1 MKRRALLKVG
11 GAASVSLQSF
21 LLQAAQAPRRHALL
35 IGVSAL
41 LNQPRRFWLK
51 GPVNDVAL
59 VRQSLQAHGFKPA
72 DIKTMADNAM
82 AQPAALPDAHMP
94 LRASILKALADLRQR
109 IRPGDAVM
117 LYWSGHAVRAQGP
130 KKAVA
135 EVDGRSTFLL
145 ASDAVRQSGADG
157 WPLRGAVAD
166 AELGAAIDDFLALG
180 AHVFTVMDVCH
191 ASSATR
197 SVAEDVQWRGLRVSE
212 LEELEESRKPASNF
226 SGDALPAVLPSARPR
241 PVGFVGL
248 YACEDMERTPE
259 WTLNGQPQ
267 GVFTYAL
274 VQALMSAAAVER
286 YASLAQRTLDLH
298 AQLARSGPVAQSQW
312 PSPVFEGSLQA
323 PLWTRASLPGWSKAP
338 LLPANHRQSWSLP
351 SGLQLLL
358 TVQERGKPARR
369 MDLAKLAAGR
379 QFLGPLALGT
389 RFDLQLINSAAQA
402 LYVRIFYESSHG
414 RWQALYPERA
424 ADAALLPQGL
434 PGRPASWQ
442 KTLQINQ
449 PEKLPESLI
458 WVVAPADSMR
468 WIDDASAA
476 LPSQLWQMALGW
488 QSVK

>member
-1 MKRRALLKVG
+1 MKRRALLQAG
-11 GAASVSLQSF
+11 GTAIVSLQSF
-21 LLQAAQAPRRHALL
+21 LLQAAQTPRRHALL

-51 GPVNDVAL
+51 GPVNDVVL

-72 DIKTMADNAM
+72 DIKTLADNAM

-130 KKAVA
+130 KKAA
-135 EVDGRSTFLL
+135 TEVDGRSTFLL
-145 ASDAVRQSGADG
+145 ASDAVRQSGTDG

-166 AELGAAIDDFLALG
+166 AELGPAIDDFLALG

-197 SVAEDVQWRGLRVSE
+197 SVTEDVQWRGLRVSE
-212 LEELEESRKPASNF
+212 LEELEESRRPASNH
-226 SGDALPAVLPSARPR
+226 SGDALPAVLPPARPR
-241 PVGFVGL
+241 PAGFVGL
-248 YACEDMERTPE
+248 YACDDMQRTPE

-267 GVFTYAL
+267 GVFTYAM
-274 VQALMSAAAVER
+274 VQALTSAAAAER
-286 YASLAQRTLDLH
+286 YSSLAQRTLDLH

-323 PLWTRASLPGWSKAP
+323 PLWTRASLPGWSK
-338 LLPANHRQSWSLP
+338 PASLVNHGQSWSLP
-351 SGLQLLL
+351 AGLQLLL
-358 TVQERGKPARR
+358 TVQEPSKPAKR
-369 MDLAKLAAGR
+369 MDLVKLAAGR
-379 QFLGPLALGT
+379 QFLGQLALGT

-402 LYVRIFYESSHG
+402 LYVRIFYESSQG

-442 KTLQINQ
+442 KTLLINQ
-449 PEKLPESLI
+449 PEKRPESLI
-458 WVVAPADSMR
+458 WVVAPADSRR
-468 WIDDASAA
+468 WIEDALAA
-476 LPSQLWQMALGW
+476 LPSHFWQMELGW